1 MKTKALFLLLAIIVV
16 TVAAVAA
23 DGAGRLILR
32 DAVQLN
38 GKQLAAG
45 EYKIKWQGTGNAV
58 DVTVLKNNKPVA
70 TATAKLTE
78 LEAPSPYDSV
88 MFRTDGNNR
97 SIAEIRFG
105 GKKSAIVFE

>member
-1 MKTKALFLLLAIIVV
+1 MKIKALFLLLAIMVV

-23 DGAGRLILR
+23 DGTGTLTLR
-32 DAVQLN
+32 EIAQLN

-45 EYKIKWQGTGNAV
+45 EYKVKWQGNGNSV
-58 DVTVLKNNKPVA
+58 DVTVLKDNKPVA
-70 TATAKLTE
+70 TTTAKLTE
-78 LEAPSPYDSV
+78 LDTPAPYNSV
-88 MFRTDGNNR
+88 MFRTDGNTK